1 MFIGSCECAFCL
13 LRWYKRGGGGE
24 VVGKWAGLILIKD
37 FLGGPGR

>member
-13 LRWYKRGGGGE
+13 LIWYKRGGL
-24 VVGKWAGLILIKD
+24 VGKWAGLILIMD